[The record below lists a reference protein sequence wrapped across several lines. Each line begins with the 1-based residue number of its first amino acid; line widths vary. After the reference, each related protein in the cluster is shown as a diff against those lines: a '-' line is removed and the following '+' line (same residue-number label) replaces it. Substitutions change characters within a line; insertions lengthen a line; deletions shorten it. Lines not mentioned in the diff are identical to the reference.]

1 MTIWHFIAD
10 CKENER
16 IEWNELFRFN
26 SKMTNGIMPL
36 IMAMLTI
43 NEANWFFFLSTLFRC
58 IFLLPFTTV
67 IIKVPGYFGIAN
79 KRSRVSARVKK
90 TNKQWKRQTY
100 FNALCHEW
108 HANAVNCGWKSNKQ
122 ANMPLSS
129 SFLDWTNRFNK
140 SNKNIFANS
149 LVCCCSCCC
158 WTMPIQLPSHALD
171 GCIFSKSFHVNRLRA
186 STLEIKLE
194 VWNVYL

>member
-90 TNKQWKRQTY
+90 KTNNENDKHTSTHYAMNGMRMLSIVDGNQTNRQT
-100 FNALCHEW
+100 CHCHRHFSIELIVLI
-108 HANAVNCGWKSNKQ
+108 NQIK
-122 ANMPLSS
+122 
-129 SFLDWTNRFNK
+129 
-140 SNKNIFANS
+140 
-149 LVCCCSCCC
+149 
-158 WTMPIQLPSHALD
+158 
-171 GCIFSKSFHVNRLRA
+171 IFSLTAEFVVVVVVVEPCQFNCHLMHSMDAFSAKVFMW
-186 STLEIKLE
+186 I
-194 VWNVYL
+194 VYVRRRWK